1 MKPLQSAIFC
11 AALACCA
18 PLTQADVVTDWNGTG
33 LRATNYLAG
42 QNSFSQSRIMAYAH
56 AAVFD
61 TVNGIDRRYTPYA
74 VDLKAPPG
82 ASVDAAVAAAA
93 HMVLVKFAPGQKGML
108 DGALATTLA
117 GVPEGAAK
125 TDGIAFG
132 KEVAERFLASRA
144 DDGHDKAVDVS
155 TPAPAAGIWQQ
166 TPGFGPPI
174 LTNWTKVKPM
184 ALKTL
189 TQFDGGG
196 PYKLNDRKWAQDYNE
211 IKSVGAR
218 NSTTRTADQTA
229 AAVYWTVQTVTPWN
243 VAAQAASKAK
253 KLSTMENA
261 RLFALLN
268 IAAHDTQVVGNEQKF
283 RYNFWR
289 PYTAIR
295 FAGGPG
301 NPALAS
307 DPNWEPLCNTPGFP
321 EYPSG
326 HAITS
331 GAAERVLRGFFN
343 DDRVNVSNTHI
354 PGIGVTRSWTSFSQ
368 MLEDVTNARV
378 WAGIHFRT
386 SVQYSAETGARI
398 ADYVMKN
405 QLQPLAKTPDQLS
418 RTNP

>member
-1 MKPLQSAIFC
+1 MKPLQSAILC
-11 AALACCA
+11 AALASCA
-18 PLTQADVVTDWNGTG
+18 PLAQADVVTDWNATG

-42 QNSFSQSRIMAYAH
+42 GFNSFLQVRAMAFTH
-56 AAVFD
+56 AAIFD
-61 TVNGIDRRYTPYA
+61 TVNAIDRRYAPNA
-74 VDLKAPPG
+74 VDLRAPAG

-93 HMVLVKFAPGQKGML
+93 HTVLVKLSPGQKGML
-108 DGALATTLA
+108 DTALAATLA
-117 GVPEGAAK
+117 KVPEGAGK
-125 TDGIAFG
+125 TDGFALG
-132 KEVAERFLASRA
+132 KDVAERFLASRA
-144 DDGHDKAVDVS
+144 DDGHDKAVDID
-155 TPAPAAGIWQQ
+155 TAAPSAGVWQQ
-166 TPGFGPPI
+166 TPGFGPPL
-174 LTNWTKVKPM
+174 LTNWTKVRPM

-196 PYKLNDRKWAQDYNE
+196 PYKLNDRKWVQDYNE
-211 IKSVGAR
+211 LKSVGAR
-218 NSTTRTADQTA
+218 NSTTRTSDQTA
-229 AAVYWTVQTVTPWN
+229 AAIYWTVQTMTPWN

-253 KLSTMENA
+253 NLSVTENA

-268 IAAHDTQVVGNEQKF
+268 IAAHDTQVVGNEQKY

-301 NPALAS
+301 NPALAT

-331 GAAERVLRGFFN
+331 GAAERVLREFFN
-343 DDRVNVSNTHI
+343 DDRVSVSNTHI
-354 PGIGVTRSWTSFSQ
+354 PGIGVTRSWSSFSQ

-386 SVQYSAETGARI
+386 SVQYSAETGARVG
-398 ADYVMKN
+398 DYVMKN
-405 QLQPLAKTPDQLS
+405 HLQPLAKTAS
-418 RTNP
+418 N

>member
-1 MKPLQSAIFC
+1 
-11 AALACCA
+11 
-18 PLTQADVVTDWNGTG
+18 
-33 LRATNYLAG
+33 
-42 QNSFSQSRIMAYAH
+42 MAYAH

-74 VDLKAPPG
+74 VDLRAPAG
-82 ASVDAAVAAAA
+82 ASVDAAVATAA
-93 HMVLVKFAPGQKGML
+93 HTVLVKFAPGQKGIL

-117 GVPEGAAK
+117 SVPEAAAK

-144 DDGHDKAVDVS
+144 DDGHDKAVDVN
-155 TPAPAAGIWQQ
+155 TPAPATGVWQQ
-166 TPGFGPPI
+166 TPGFGPPL
-174 LTNWTKVKPM
+174 LTNWLKVKPM

-229 AAVYWTVQTVTPWN
+229 AAIYWTVQTVTPWN
-243 VAAQAASKAK
+243 MAAQAASKAK
-253 KLSTMENA
+253 NLSVTENA

-268 IAAHDTQVVGNEQKF
+268 IAAHDTQVVGNEQKY

-331 GAAERVLRGFFN
+331 GAAERVLREFFG

-386 SVQYSAETGARI
+386 SVQYSAATGAKVG
-398 ADYVMKN
+398 DYVMKN
-405 QLQPLAKTPDQLS
+405 QLQPLAKTAS
-418 RTNP
+418 N